1 MVIKS
6 MILLNLDR
14 IPYFKEKDEEKD
26 YSLSSKILEETSV
39 LICNNTYSYRVGV
52 LGWLF
57 HKLSKKVCI
66 KSSYL
71 VKKINEYRS
80 FRKCK
85 FNCTDL
91 EVLTYGIS
99 YINRLIPLLNLVTIN
114 ERYNYVGD
122 YKFQYGYE
130 NKSLPGLFSCN
141 PYFDSGCGILSNIK
155 PVLSDFVQLRWKNKE
170 YFDDLVNKGILYN
183 FYKEEEKELGCLIV
197 TYNFAENKTI
207 EELMYDIDDVMT
219 WLSKLQ
225 IDKEEKYNVLIVGD
239 LKMKVDENSN
249 VLKLIIGENFE
260 IKHLSNTSYLIH
272 NIKNEEIEVEEID
285 NVSLHVK
292 FTNNN
297 EIKVNPEEIVVDMN
311 NLEKEEIIV
320 NNILVVNEKSEV
332 LENYYSKSPKS
343 NSSNESWTV
352 I

>member
-1 MVIKS
+1 MIKS

-26 YSLSSKILEETSV
+26 YSLSSEILEETSV

-80 FRKCK
+80 LRKCK

-99 YINRLIPLLNLVTIN
+99 YINRYIPLLNLVTIN
-114 ERYNYVGD
+114 ERYNYVGN

-130 NKSLPGLFSCN
+130 NKSLPGLFSSS

-155 PVLSDFVQLRWKNKE
+155 PLFSDFVPLRWKNKE

-207 EELMYDIDDVMT
+207 EELMYDIDDIMT

-225 IDKEEKYNVLIVGD
+225 IEEKYNVLIVGD
-239 LKMKVDENSN
+239 FKMKIDENNN

-272 NIKNEEIEVEEID
+272 NIKTEEIEVEEID

-292 FTNNN
+292 FTNNK
-297 EIKVNPEEIVVDMN
+297 IKVNPEEIVVDMN
-311 NLEKEEIIV
+311 NIEKEEIIE
-320 NNILVVNEKSEV
+320 NNILV
-332 LENYYSKSPKS
+332 ENYYSKSPKS

>member
-1 MVIKS
+1 MMIKS

-26 YSLSSKILEETSV
+26 YSLSSEILEETSV

-80 FRKCK
+80 LRKCK

-99 YINRLIPLLNLVTIN
+99 YINRYIPLLNLVTIN
-114 ERYNYVGD
+114 ERYNYVGN

-130 NKSLPGLFSCN
+130 NKSLPGLFSSS

-155 PVLSDFVQLRWKNKE
+155 PLFSDFVPLRWPP
-170 YFDDLVNKGILYN
+170 L
-183 FYKEEEKELGCLIV
+183 
-197 TYNFAENKTI
+197 
-207 EELMYDIDDVMT
+207 
-219 WLSKLQ
+219 
-225 IDKEEKYNVLIVGD
+225 
-239 LKMKVDENSN
+239 
-249 VLKLIIGENFE
+249 
-260 IKHLSNTSYLIH
+260 
-272 NIKNEEIEVEEID
+272 
-285 NVSLHVK
+285 
-292 FTNNN
+292 
-297 EIKVNPEEIVVDMN
+297 
-311 NLEKEEIIV
+311 
-320 NNILVVNEKSEV
+320 
-332 LENYYSKSPKS
+332 
-343 NSSNESWTV
+343 
-352 I
+352 

>member
-1 MVIKS
+1 MIKS

-26 YSLSSKILEETSV
+26 YSLSSEILEETSV

-80 FRKCK
+80 LRKCK

-99 YINRLIPLLNLVTIN
+99 YINRYIPLLNLVTIN
-114 ERYNYVGD
+114 ERYNYVGN

-130 NKSLPGLFSCN
+130 NKSLPGLFSSS

-155 PVLSDFVQLRWKNKE
+155 PLCSDFVPLRWKNKE

-207 EELMYDIDDVMT
+207 EELMYDIDDIMT

-225 IDKEEKYNVLIVGD
+225 IEEKYNVLIVGD
-239 LKMKVDENSN
+239 FKMKIDENNN

-272 NIKNEEIEVEEID
+272 NIKTEEIEVEQID

-292 FTNNN
+292 FTNNK
-297 EIKVNPEEIVVDMN
+297 IKVNPEEIVVDMN
-311 NLEKEEIIV
+311 NIEKVV
-320 NNILVVNEKSEV
+320 NNILV
-332 LENYYSKSPKS
+332 ENYYSKSPKS

>member
-1 MVIKS
+1 MMIKS

-26 YSLSSKILEETSV
+26 YSLSSEILEETSV

-80 FRKCK
+80 LRKCK

-99 YINRLIPLLNLVTIN
+99 YINRYIPLLNLVTIN
-114 ERYNYVGD
+114 ERYNYVGN

-130 NKSLPGLFSCN
+130 NKSLPGLFSSS

-155 PVLSDFVQLRWKNKE
+155 PLFSDFVPLRWKNKE

-207 EELMYDIDDVMT
+207 EELMYDIDDIMT

-225 IDKEEKYNVLIVGD
+225 IEEKYNVLIVGD
-239 LKMKVDENSN
+239 FKMKIDENNN

-272 NIKNEEIEVEEID
+272 NIKTEEIEVEQID

-292 FTNNN
+292 FTNNK
-297 EIKVNPEEIVVDMN
+297 IKVNPEEIVVDMN
-311 NLEKEEIIV
+311 NIEKVV
-320 NNILVVNEKSEV
+320 NNILV
-332 LENYYSKSPKS
+332 ENYYSKSPKS

>member
-1 MVIKS
+1 MMIKS

-26 YSLSSKILEETSV
+26 YSLSSEILEETSV

-80 FRKCK
+80 LRKCK

-99 YINRLIPLLNLVTIN
+99 YINRYIPLLNLVTIN
-114 ERYNYVGD
+114 ERYNYVGN

-130 NKSLPGLFSCN
+130 NKSLPGLFSSS

-155 PVLSDFVQLRWKNKE
+155 PLLSDFVPLRWKNKE

-207 EELMYDIDDVMT
+207 EELMYDIDDIMT

-225 IDKEEKYNVLIVGD
+225 IEEKYNVLIVGD
-239 LKMKVDENSN
+239 FKMKIDENNN

-272 NIKNEEIEVEEID
+272 NIKTEEIEVEEID

-292 FTNNN
+292 FTNNK
-297 EIKVNPEEIVVDMN
+297 IKVNPEEIVVDMN
-311 NLEKEEIIV
+311 NIEKEEIIV
-320 NNILVVNEKSEV
+320 NNILV
-332 LENYYSKSPKS
+332 ENYYSKSPKS

-352 I
+352 N

>member
-1 MVIKS
+1 MIKS

-26 YSLSSKILEETSV
+26 YSLSSEILEETSV

-80 FRKCK
+80 LRKCK

-99 YINRLIPLLNLVTIN
+99 YINRYIPLLNLVTIN
-114 ERYNYVGD
+114 ERYNYVGN

-130 NKSLPGLFSCN
+130 NKSLPGLFSSS

-155 PVLSDFVQLRWKNKE
+155 PLFSDFVPLRWKNKE

-207 EELMYDIDDVMT
+207 EELMYDIDDIMT

-225 IDKEEKYNVLIVGD
+225 IEEKYNVLIVGD
-239 LKMKVDENSN
+239 FKMKIDENNN

-272 NIKNEEIEVEEID
+272 NIKTEEIEVEQID

-292 FTNNN
+292 FTNNK
-297 EIKVNPEEIVVDMN
+297 IKVNPAEIVVDMN
-311 NLEKEEIIV
+311 NIEKEEIIV
-320 NNILVVNEKSEV
+320 NNILV
-332 LENYYSKSPKS
+332 ENYYSKSPKS

>member
-1 MVIKS
+1 MIKS

-26 YSLSSKILEETSV
+26 YSLSSEILEETSV

-80 FRKCK
+80 LRKCK

-99 YINRLIPLLNLVTIN
+99 YINRYIPLLNLVTIN
-114 ERYNYVGD
+114 ERYNYVGN

-130 NKSLPGLFSCN
+130 NKSLPGLFSSS

-155 PVLSDFVQLRWKNKE
+155 PLFSDFVPLRWKNKE

-207 EELMYDIDDVMT
+207 EELMYDIDDIMT

-225 IDKEEKYNVLIVGD
+225 IEEKYNVLIVGD
-239 LKMKVDENSN
+239 FKMKIDENNN

-272 NIKNEEIEVEEID
+272 NIKTEEIEVEQID

-292 FTNNN
+292 FTNNK
-297 EIKVNPEEIVVDMN
+297 IKVNPEEIVVDMN
-311 NLEKEEIIV
+311 NIEKVV
-320 NNILVVNEKSEV
+320 NNILV
-332 LENYYSKSPKS
+332 ENYYSKSPKS